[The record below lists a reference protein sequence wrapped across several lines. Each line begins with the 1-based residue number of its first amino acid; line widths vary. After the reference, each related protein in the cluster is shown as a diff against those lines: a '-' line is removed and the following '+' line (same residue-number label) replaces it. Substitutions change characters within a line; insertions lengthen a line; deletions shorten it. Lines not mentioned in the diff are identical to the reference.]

1 MHQKKKKW
9 IIEVMIVSKEVTKV
23 KRNDRKKKKK
33 GNVINEMNFIH
44 AVVK

>member
-1 MHQKKKKW
+1 MHQKKKNW

-23 KRNDRKKKKK
+23 KRNDRKKKK